1 MDLRPEDLVVT
12 STQRRLSHP
21 DLKTADLVKIAPA
34 THVLPARLQGQAGP
48 WVTRLRAAEAR
59 LLATDYLLRS
69 RSRTPSGSHLLFTG
83 ESALIVLGV
92 EPWWNNPDVS
102 VRTTSRSGS
111 PLTFAA
117 IQVGDSRVPP
127 VHFRQVRHQNFQERT
142 MSHSHLADTLLTI
155 GMEWAAVWI
164 SDSGLMGFLMLPVL
178 TVGNCSGRRW
188 GIDN

>member
-1 MDLRPEDLVVT
+1 MELRPEDLVVT

-21 DLKTADLVKIAPA
+21 DFKTTDLIKIAPA
-34 THVLPARLQGQAGP
+34 AYVRTTRLQGQAGP

-59 LLATDYLLRS
+59 LLATDQLLRS
-69 RSRTPSGSHLLFTG
+69 QSRTTSGSHLLFTG
-83 ESALIVLGV
+83 ESALIALGV